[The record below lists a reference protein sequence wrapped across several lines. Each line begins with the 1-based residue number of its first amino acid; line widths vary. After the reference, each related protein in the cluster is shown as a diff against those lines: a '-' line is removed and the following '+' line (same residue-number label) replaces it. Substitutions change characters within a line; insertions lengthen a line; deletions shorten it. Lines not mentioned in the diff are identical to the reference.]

1 MCWQQA
7 FLRRLGPAIAIAEI
21 FDHVHNAVFSIKDRE
36 GRYALISLSSVDR
49 CGLSSKEAAIGKTAF
64 DLFPPRMAER
74 YALQDKRLYESG
86 LPIFDSLDLTLYPDG
101 SSNWCVTTKQPLAD
115 DDGRLVGLAC
125 LSMDIGSPGQP
136 SLVDAGFAE
145 AIDYIHAHF
154 AESLRIEALARI
166 AGLTPAKFDRRMKRL
181 FQLSPQQYL
190 LKTRIDAA
198 VRLLSSGRQPI
209 AEIAQMTGFCD
220 QSAFAR
226 QFKVAVGMTPRE
238 YRRMEKTARHRENE
252 AWWQHAD
259 GVWRLHSS

>member
-7 FLRRLGPAIAIAEI
+7 FLRKLGPAIAIAGI
-21 FDHVHNAVFSIKDRE
+21 FDHVHNAVFSIKDRD

-49 CGLSSKEAAIGKTAF
+49 CGLSSQEAAVGKTAF

-74 YALQDKRLYESG
+74 YVLQDQRLYESG
-86 LPIFDSLDLTLYPDG
+86 LPIVDSLDLTLYPDG

-115 DDGRLVGLAC
+115 DAGRLIGLAC

-136 SLVDAGFAE
+136 HLVDAGFAE

-154 AESLRIEALARI
+154 SESLRIEALARI

-198 VRLLSSGRQPI
+198 VRLLSSSRHPI

-226 QFKVAVGMTPRE
+226 QFKAAVGMTPRE
-238 YRRMEKTARHRENE
+238 YRRMEKASPRGEGE
-252 AWWQHAD
+252 AWWQHA
-259 GVWRLHSS
+259 GAAWAARPS